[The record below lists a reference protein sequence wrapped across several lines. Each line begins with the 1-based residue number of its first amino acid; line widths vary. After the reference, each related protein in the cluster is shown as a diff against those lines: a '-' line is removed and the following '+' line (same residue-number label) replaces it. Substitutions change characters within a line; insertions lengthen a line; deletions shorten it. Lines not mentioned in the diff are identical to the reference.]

1 MKEIYDNFYDYSSK
15 SIFCEK
21 CNVYIKREKATLE
34 YLGCGF
40 PVELFKYPKC
50 NNVFIDES
58 SVYTNI
64 IRTEKVLECK

>member
-1 MKEIYDNFYDYSSK
+1 MKRTYDNFYDYSSK

-21 CNVYIKREKATLE
+21 CNVYIKREQMDLE
-34 YLGCGF
+34 YLGSSF
-40 PVELFKYPKC
+40 PVELFKYPKY

-58 SVYTNI
+58 SVYTNM